1 MKRKFKQCWSTIPP
15 VSTKQTI
22 SCRIK
27 SLNIKKDHDV
37 GNPGPDLGPA
47 QKYAMSFRDP
57 RPILI

>member
-22 SCRIK
+22 TSRIK

-37 GNPGPDLGPA
+37 GNPGT
-47 QKYAMSFRDP
+47 KICHVF
-57 RPILI
+57 